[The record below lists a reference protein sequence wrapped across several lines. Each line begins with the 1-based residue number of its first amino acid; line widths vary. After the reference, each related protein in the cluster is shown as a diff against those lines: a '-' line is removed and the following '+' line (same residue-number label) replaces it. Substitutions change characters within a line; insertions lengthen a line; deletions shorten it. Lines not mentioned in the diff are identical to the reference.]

1 MSNYLRQGL
10 WLHTIIVGIIGLT
23 LYLQPN
29 SAEAI
34 WPWTLPPL
42 AARFIGA
49 LLLASAIN
57 SGLSSSATTDAPL
70 NGTLLMGFVLYTP
83 IALTGLLAYGQPNL
97 HSTFPLWFG
106 IVGGLAL
113 LAGLLLIIRNR
124 NDHTATSLSQP
135 HGRDLRALL
144 ILDALLVAPVGLLMY
159 FFPVIAQRYWPWE
172 MPPINVRLIGSI
184 FLATTIVS
192 LWSLRQPNWESIRP
206 SVISGG
212 LFATLALFASLLH
225 FQLFNP
231 SRIVTWAFI
240 AIYTIVALGAWI
252 IVFRYQRPQHI
263 ARKA

>member
-1 MSNYLRQGL
+1 GL

-70 NGTLLMGFVLYTP
+70 TGTLLMGFVLYTP
-83 IALTGLLAYGQPNL
+83 IALTGLLAYGQPTL

-135 HGRDLRALL
+135 HG
-144 ILDALLVAPVGLLMY
+144 
-159 FFPVIAQRYWPWE
+159 
-172 MPPINVRLIGSI
+172 
-184 FLATTIVS
+184 
-192 LWSLRQPNWESIRP
+192 
-206 SVISGG
+206 
-212 LFATLALFASLLH
+212 
-225 FQLFNP
+225 
-231 SRIVTWAFI
+231 
-240 AIYTIVALGAWI
+240 
-252 IVFRYQRPQHI
+252 
-263 ARKA
+263 